1 MKKLSSVMLVIVLS
15 LAALAGRADDVIER
29 IVATVN
35 GRAILQSDWE
45 EAICYEAFM
54 DGRSLDKLTV
64 DDRQATLDRLIDQEL
79 LRQQVQSSNLR
90 QTSQQQIEQR
100 IQEIRKLYPA
110 AATEQ
115 GWRATLQTYGL
126 NEQELERRIS
136 QQLELTRLIE
146 ARLLPSIQIDSRSI
160 EIYYKETLI
169 PQIRKSG
176 GKQVSLAEVSPKIKE
191 VLTQQKMND
200 LLVAWL
206 RSLRADSRIQEKTRP
221 ARSVGDHHP

>member
-1 MKKLSSVMLVIVLS
+1 MKKLSSVTLVIVLS
-15 LAALAGRADDVIER
+15 LAGLAGRADDVIER

-169 PQIRKSG
+169 PQIRNSG

>member
-1 MKKLSSVMLVIVLS
+1 MKKLSSVMLLIVLS
-15 LAALAGRADDVIER
+15 LAGLAAPAEDVIER

-79 LRQQVQSSNLR
+79 LRQQVHSSNPR
-90 QTSQQQIEQR
+90 QTSQQQVGQR

-115 GWRATLQTYGL
+115 GWRATLETYGL
-126 NEQELERRIS
+126 NEQELERRIA
-136 QQLELTRLIE
+136 QQSELTRLIE

-206 RSLRADSRIQEKTRP
+206 RSLRADSRIQEKTQP
-221 ARSVGDHHP
+221 ARSVGDRLP

>member
-1 MKKLSSVMLVIVLS
+1 VH
-15 LAALAGRADDVIER
+15 
-29 IVATVN
+29 
-35 GRAILQSDWE
+35 
-45 EAICYEAFM
+45 
-54 DGRSLDKLTV
+54 
-64 DDRQATLDRLIDQEL
+64 
-79 LRQQVQSSNLR
+79 SSNPR
-90 QTSQQQIEQR
+90 QTSQQQVEQR

-110 AATEQ
+110 AATAQ
-115 GWRATLQTYGL
+115 GWRATLERYGL
-126 NEQELERRIS
+126 NEPELERRIA

-206 RSLRADSRIQEKTRP
+206 RSLRADSRIQEKTQP
-221 ARSVGDHHP
+221 ARSLGDRLP

>member
-1 MKKLSSVMLVIVLS
+1 MKKLSSVMLLIVLS
-15 LAALAGRADDVIER
+15 LAGLAARADDVIER

-79 LRQQVQSSNLR
+79 LRQQVHSSNLR
-90 QTSQQQIEQR
+90 QTSQQQVEQR

>member
-15 LAALAGRADDVIER
+15 LAGLAGRADDVIER

-169 PQIRKSG
+169 PQIRNSG

>member
-1 MKKLSSVMLVIVLS
+1 MKKLSSVMLLIVVS
-15 LAALAGRADDVIER
+15 LAGLAARAGDVIER

-45 EAICYEAFM
+45 EAICYETFM
-54 DGRSLDKLTV
+54 EGRSLDKLTV

-79 LRQQVQSSNLR
+79 LRQQVHSSNPR
-90 QTSQQQIEQR
+90 QTSQQQVEQR

-110 AATEQ
+110 AATAQ
-115 GWRATLQTYGL
+115 GWRATLERYGL
-126 NEQELERRIS
+126 NEPELERRIA

-206 RSLRADSRIQEKTRP
+206 RSLRADSRIQEKTQP
-221 ARSVGDHHP
+221 ARSLGDRLP

>member
-1 MKKLSSVMLVIVLS
+1 MRKFCSVTLLILIS
-15 LAALAGRADDVIER
+15 LAGIARADDVIER

-35 GRAILQSDWE
+35 GHAILQSDWE

-54 DGRSLDKLTV
+54 DGRSLAKLTV
-64 DDRQATLDRLIDQEL
+64 DDRHATLDRLIDQEL
-79 LRQQVQSSNLR
+79 LRQQVQSGNPR
-90 QTSQQQIEQR
+90 QSGLQAVEQR

-115 GWRATLQTYGL
+115 GWSTTLQTYGL
-126 NEQELERRIS
+126 NEQELKRRIA

-160 EIYYKETLI
+160 EIYYRETLI

-200 LLVAWL
+200 MLVAWL
-206 RSLRADSRIQEKTRP
+206 RNLRAESRIQEQTQAPRP
-221 ARSVGDHHP
+221 AGDHLP

>member
-1 MKKLSSVMLVIVLS
+1 MRKFCSVTLLILIS
-15 LAALAGRADDVIER
+15 LAGIAARADDVIER

-35 GRAILQSDWE
+35 GHAILQSDWE

-64 DDRQATLDRLIDQEL
+64 DDRHATLDRLIDQEL
-79 LRQQVQSSNLR
+79 LRQQVQSGNPR
-90 QTSQQQIEQR
+90 QSSLQAVEQR

-115 GWRATLQTYGL
+115 GWSTTLQRYGL
-126 NEQELERRIS
+126 NEQELKRRIA

-160 EIYYKETLI
+160 EIYYRETLI

-200 LLVAWL
+200 MLVAWL
-206 RSLRADSRIQEKTRP
+206 RNLRAESRIQEKTQAP
-221 ARSVGDHHP
+221 RSAGDRLP

>member
-1 MKKLSSVMLVIVLS
+1 MRKFCSVTLLILIS
-15 LAALAGRADDVIER
+15 LAGIAARADDVIER

-35 GRAILQSDWE
+35 GHAILQSDWE

-64 DDRQATLDRLIDQEL
+64 DDRHATLDRLIDQEL
-79 LRQQVQSSNLR
+79 LRQQVQSGNPR
-90 QTSQQQIEQR
+90 QSSLQAVEQR

-115 GWRATLQTYGL
+115 GWSTTLQRYGL
-126 NEQELERRIS
+126 NEQELKRRIA

-160 EIYYKETLI
+160 EIYYRETLI

-200 LLVAWL
+200 MLVAWL
-206 RSLRADSRIQEKTRP
+206 RNLRAESRIQEKTQTP
-221 ARSVGDHHP
+221 RSAGDRLP